1 MKRNY
6 MVGIVAVVLSV
17 CLATPYTATANQ
29 VNLVSGSGTGSMS
42 VEQLLS
48 SYEAYSVEGRQIR
61 NDLYLASLGE
71 QGAFYTEYT
80 DRISQM
86 RMSSKKYAL
95 FSDALEL
102 CLLNKQQE
110 YYASCKEL
118 TELKSTVVAIKKR
131 FGLSVGPEETEL
143 RAEKKSVEKNVLA
156 AQKSKALL
164 VEELREETSLGN
176 DSLGYFFATG
186 AKTYDESTIIYR
198 FINNSEAYLQAG
210 YYSRE
215 YREQEAELRQPIA
228 EPISEEEGVSDESSI
243 SDKNDLPEG
252 EDGFEEGGAQEDE
265 EPPVEEELVDTTSQI
280 KSAYIGRFHYEGS
293 EAKTSSLLKSNTTK
307 NKSEGFI
314 SAGET
319 LSMKLLTKNIDSL
332 TIDIEGDKSIK
343 TFDDL
348 TKRFIYDEPL
358 ARGNSVEGLS
368 KIKEK
373 YNFPITIYPTKVN
386 EDGSMIFEYK
396 YVIPYKTS
404 QTLHSW
410 SSLRELG
417 QAGDAIDNSRILERI
432 DKPYKIVIKNKE
444 DTIKTINFDVF
455 ERWDNLLNR
464 DLSRY
469 LL

>member
-1 MKRNY
+1 MGRKKHKGSTGKETVFADDVMEINTEYRSDNIYTSNTAKKGVYWITLIARTEKGNEKR
-6 MVGIVAVVLSV
+6 I
-17 CLATPYTATANQ
+17 
-29 VNLVSGSGTGSMS
+29 
-42 VEQLLS
+42 LLS
-48 SYEAYSVEGRQIR
+48 INV
-61 NDLYLASLGE
+61 GE
-71 QGAFYTEYT
+71 
-80 DRISQM
+80 
-86 RMSSKKYAL
+86 
-95 FSDALEL
+95 
-102 CLLNKQQE
+102 
-110 YYASCKEL
+110 
-118 TELKSTVVAIKKR
+118 
-131 FGLSVGPEETEL
+131 
-143 RAEKKSVEKNVLA
+143 EK
-156 AQKSKALL
+156 
-164 VEELREETSLGN
+164 
-176 DSLGYFFATG
+176 
-186 AKTYDESTIIYR
+186 
-198 FINNSEAYLQAG
+198 
-210 YYSRE
+210 
-215 YREQEAELRQPIA
+215 
-228 EPISEEEGVSDESSI
+228 EEE
-243 SDKNDLPEG
+243 PEKI
-252 EDGFEEGGAQEDE
+252 ENNPEK
-265 EPPVEEELVDTTSQI
+265 EELVDNIPQI
-280 KSAYIGRFHYEGS
+280 KSAYIGRFHYEDS
-293 EAKTSSLLKSNTTK
+293 KPMISSLLKSNSTQ
-307 NKSEGFI
+307 NRSEGFI

-319 LSMKLLTKNIDSL
+319 LSLKLLTKNIDSL

>member
-95 FSDALEL
+95 FSNALEL

-131 FGLSVGPEETEL
+131 FGLSVGTEETEL
-143 RAEKKSVEKNVLA
+143 RAEKKSVEKNVQA
-156 AQKSKALL
+156 AQKSKELL

-265 EPPVEEELVDTTSQI
+265 EPPVEEETEQEQQPQVPEEVLLQLGALAENYGIQQEVIRKQLGKYAKQVLAAYEENNLNLEAAQSNL
-280 KSAYIGRFHYEGS
+280 SAYR
-293 EAKTSSLLKSNTTK
+293 
-307 NKSEGFI
+307 
-314 SAGET
+314 
-319 LSMKLLTKNIDSL
+319 
-332 TIDIEGDKSIK
+332 
-343 TFDDL
+343 
-348 TKRFIYDEPL
+348 
-358 ARGNSVEGLS
+358 
-368 KIKEK
+368 EK
-373 YNFPITIYPTKVN
+373 YNMESKK
-386 EDGSMIFEYK
+386 FEYGRSTK
-396 YVIPYKTS
+396 IAVLESKIAM
-404 QTLHSW
+404 
-410 SSLRELG
+410 LG
-417 QAGDAIDNSRILERI
+417 AEAEYLQCLVKKAQLEYML
-432 DKPYKIVIKNKE
+432 DYGVVAE
-444 DTIKTINFDVF
+444 
-455 ERWDNLLNR
+455 E
-464 DLSRY
+464 
-469 LL
+469 